1 MKAKHWLLLITGL
14 TFLTQG
20 CVSKQKFSE
29 LQEEYFTAK
38 DRLSTLEEVN
48 DSLQNVIL
56 LNKVKLGKLET
67 ELNACKKDYDNLQK
81 LFASTE
87 RAYKNLQASYDA
99 LSKKSSAALEA
110 QSIKTRDLIRQ
121 LEQKEQKLNEEK
133 EKLEKLKREL
143 DERSARIGELEQVLA
158 KKDSILNAV
167 QASLTAS
174 LDEFKQQGLQVHMKD
189 GLLYVSMQ
197 NKLLFDSGS
206 WKLKGQGISA
216 IKKLSQVLAAN
227 PDIEITIEGH
237 TDNVPYHG
245 NAYIQDN
252 WDLSVKRATTV
263 VRELLKNDAIDPKR
277 LIAAGRSKYHP
288 VAPNTTPEGRAKN
301 RRIEVI
307 LIPNMEKLK
316 ALLDEEKAKEKSQD
330 TDDQQNQKTPAQT
343 SPSPEK

>member
-1 MKAKHWLLLITGL
+1 MKKWWILPLLGL
-14 TFLTQG
+14 MLSLQN
-20 CVSKQKFSE
+20 CVSKKKFSE
-29 LQEEYFTAK
+29 LEEQFFTAK
-38 DRLSTLEEVN
+38 DRLNNLEEEN
-48 DSLQNVIL
+48 DSLRNVIL
-56 LNKVKLGKLET
+56 LNRVKLTKT
-67 ELNACKKDYDNLQK
+67 ENELAACKKDYANLQK

-87 RAYKNLQASYDA
+87 TAYKNLQASYDA
-99 LSKKSSAALEA
+99 LAKKSTAALKA
-110 QSIKTRDLIRQ
+110 QSIKTRDLIRK
-121 LEQKEQKLNEEK
+121 LEQKEQKLNEEQR
-133 EKLEKLKREL
+133 KLEQLKRQL
-143 DERSARIGELEQVLA
+143 DERSKRIGELEQILA
-158 KKDSILNAV
+158 KKDSILQTV
-167 QASLTAS
+167 KRSLTAS

-189 GLLYVSMQ
+189 GQLYVSMQ

-245 NAYIQDN
+245 NAYIRDN

-277 LIAAGRSKYHP
+277 LMAAGRSKYHP

-307 LIPNMEKLK
+307 LIPNMAKLK
-316 ALLDEEKAKEKSQD
+316 ALLDQEKAQEKPAEKSGD
-330 TDDQQNQKTPAQT
+330 NSIGKPKPAQ
-343 SPSPEK
+343 